1 MMPYYGY
8 TCDPRKPLVPQ
19 LRAAVLAFTDR
30 HGALPAAIYLRQAE
44 QYPVFIH
51 HEATIP
57 IVTAPAIAPDV
68 IGLAVPVVTPAP
80 VAVRYQQEVLL

>member
-30 HGALPAAIYLRQAE
+30 HGALPAAIYLRRPDAGALD
-44 QYPVFIH
+44 YPGG
-51 HEATIP
+51 AIP
-57 IVTAPAIAPDV
+57 ITAAPALAPDV

>member
-30 HGALPAAIYLRQAE
+30 HGALPAAIYLRRPDAGALD
-44 QYPVFIH
+44 YPGG
-51 HEATIP
+51 AIP
-57 IVTAPAIAPDV
+57 ITAAPAIAPDV
-68 IGLAVPVVTPAP
+68 IGLALPVPLSAP
-80 VAVRYQQEVLL
+80 VCAGYAQEVLL